1 MPSNNSE
8 QSRKDSKKKVPC
20 LPVITQHSP
29 NQLSFCCLSLRS
41 QSPGGNVTPSAV
53 LKCHCDVARC
63 NHEEIPDKRKRESGG
78 EGKKA
83 SLLASHGTAAGTER
97 GKAGG
102 GYGRIVI
109 TSNCLV

>member
-1 MPSNNSE
+1 ME
-8 QSRKDSKKKVPC
+8 RQQKKVPC

-78 EGKKA
+78 EKKKKA